1 MAKKSKVVTSAI
13 VSASLVAG
21 MGMAAYA
28 VPEKPSGDGGSA
40 PSSSQSGGSSQ
51 GGNMVAPG
59 GSSSA
64 SVSYSGA
71 TTFSADTTA
80 SDATYNSSTGGQNAL
95 LVSDGTVNLNKITV
109 TKSGDEGSENSDFY
123 GTNAGILAY
132 ENGKV
137 IISDATISTGGAHAN
152 AVFAYGSGAI
162 EISNSTINTTGNNSG
177 GVMVT
182 GGGTLKATDLT
193 VETAGNSSAA
203 IRSDRGGGTMT
214 IVNGEYKTN
223 GVGSPAIYS
232 TADVNVKGAKLE
244 ATVSEGV
251 VIEGANSVALE
262 ETTVESTNTQLN
274 GKSET
279 YKNIFIYQSMSGDAD
294 EGVGTFAAKDS
305 TLTSNKGEQ
314 FFVTNTSAVI
324 NLENNTYNNSD
335 SESLFLL
342 AQASA
347 WGTSGQNGGQVS
359 LNLANDE
366 VKGDMQFDNISS
378 LTLNLDKGSYLKGKM
393 AGGSSK
399 EVRLTDKESVW
410 VLDDDVTLTFLEDAD
425 TTFQNIYSNGH
436 TLTVNGEVVN
446 VNTGTPPEHKVGATT
461 TSAIA
466 TVEVIDIP
474 KTDEEKMW
482 EMVIVC
488 LLGAGFIA
496 VVVTFIV
503 MIATYNKPSK
513 KVRAIQDTDNMV
525 K

>member
-95 LVSDGTVNLNKITV
+95 LVSGGTVNLNKITV
-109 TKSGDEGSENSDFY
+109 TKSGDESSENSDFY

-137 IISDATISTGGAHAN
+137 IIGDATISTGGAHAN

-294 EGVGTFAAKDS
+294 EGVGTFTAKDS

-324 NLENNTYNNSD
+324 NLENNTYNSD

-347 WGTSGQNGGQVS
+347 WGTSGKNGGNVS
-359 LNLANDE
+359 LNLMNDE
-366 VKGDMQFDNISS
+366 VKGDMQFDDISS
-378 LTLNLDKGSYLKGKM
+378 LTLNLSGGSYLRGM
-393 AGGSSK
+393 MVGGTKNVKISDAS
-399 EVRLTDKESVW
+399 SVW
-410 VLDDDVTLTFLEDAD
+410 VLEGDVELEFLEDAD

-436 TLTVNGEVVN
+436 TLKVNGEVVP
-446 VNTGTPPEHKVGATT
+446 VNAGTPPEHKAG
-461 TSAIA
+461 TSAIDNVPV
-466 TVEVIDIP
+466 VEIVEIP

-482 EMVIVC
+482 EIVIAC
-488 LLGAGFIA
+488 LAGAGFIA

-503 MIATYNKPSK
+503 MVATYNRPSEK
-513 KVRAIQDTDNMV
+513 ERAVQDANNMV